1 MFAALL
7 AATLTGLATGLGA
20 LPFLFIR
27 ELPRR
32 VYDGILGLGAGL
44 MLSAATLGLLSEA
57 LELTRAAG
65 AGLTLIVAGF
75 LTGVGL
81 AAAMDRLIPHRHA
94 SDHHQLIG
102 HGPGHDHHD
111 REDSDDELRRGY
123 AIIGALAI
131 LRVPEGL
138 AIGAGFQV
146 GHHDQLGL
154 LLAIAVGLQNACVG
168 IVMAAP
174 LRRAGGGGGGPG

>member
-7 AATLTGLATGLGA
+7 AATLTGLASWLGA

-57 LELTRAAG
+57 LEMTRATG
-65 AGLTLIVAGF
+65 SGLTLIVAGF
-75 LTGVGL
+75 LVGVGL

-94 SDHHQLIG
+94 SAHHQHIG
-102 HGPGHDHHD
+102 HGPGHAA
-111 REDSDDELRRGY
+111 G
-123 AIIGALAI
+123 
-131 LRVPEGL
+131 
-138 AIGAGFQV
+138 GAGGQPA
-146 GHHDQLGL
+146 GRLGDQRH
-154 LLAIAVGLQNACVG
+154 AVHPA
-168 IVMAAP
+168 
-174 LRRAGGGGGGPG
+174 AGGRNVDLRHLERDHPRVAQPRT